1 MNPKLSLIIISYN
14 TAALTLQCLKRV
26 LIVFRKIKHE
36 IIVID
41 NDSPDNSSSLIKKNF
56 PQIKLL
62 VNKKNLG
69 FARAVNQGVKK
80 ARGEYILLLNTD
92 ALVDKRLLKAL
103 GFLDKNPKVALLSP
117 RLIFPC
123 GKLQANFGHYP
134 SLFTEFLQAT
144 LLYKILPWGRVIM
157 PNLST
162 RKRFYQIREVEWLSA
177 TCLFIKRK
185 VFKKIGLFD
194 EKFFM
199 YLEDIDFCRRAK
211 FAGFSTIFWGKEKI
225 IHSHHGSSQNSLAP
239 WFYER
244 KSLLYF
250 WKKYYP
256 KKKIGFQIIKILSGM
271 KLWGKILINQGLKI
285 KMPASR

>member
-26 LIVFRKIKHE
+26 WTVFREIKHE

-41 NDSPDNSSSLIKKNF
+41 NHSPDNSPWLIKKNF

-69 FARAVNQGVKK
+69 FARAVNQGVSK
-80 ARGEYILLLNTD
+80 AYGEYILLLNTD
-92 ALVDKRLLKAL
+92 TLVNKKIIKAL
-103 GFLDKNPKVALLSP
+103 DFLDENPAVGLLSP
-117 RLIFPC
+117 RLIFPR
-123 GKLQANFGHYP
+123 GKLQANFGNYP

-157 PNLST
+157 PNLFT
-162 RKRFYQIREVEWLSA
+162 KKRVYQIREVEWLSA

-194 EKFFM
+194 ENFFM
-199 YLEDIDFCRRAK
+199 YLEDVDFCLRARRA
-211 FAGFSTIFWGKEKI
+211 GFKIILWGKEKI

-239 WFYER
+239 WFYE
-244 KSLLYF
+244 KESLLYF
-250 WKKYYP
+250 WKKHYP
-256 KKKIGFQIIKILSGM
+256 ERKLSYQIIKLLSKI
-271 KLWGKILINQGLKI
+271 KLWGKILINHL
-285 KMPASR
+285 